1 MQEGDFPSL
10 AKRAYEDVP
19 ANSDPVSPPV
29 SSAISVLP
37 GPLQSAV
44 SKAVRQSSS
53 AHAKFLRNLPGVKK
67 RVNNARGSAI
77 SSEAWVV
84 AQMDL
89 SALEIGRGPSISA
102 LADIDGMYISRLEAE
117 YIDNDPGGAAI
128 IAEKR
133 ELIRRQV
140 KSQQDEIDAMKA
152 QLR

>member
-10 AKRAYEDVP
+10 AKRPYED
-19 ANSDPVSPPV
+19 AATNSNPVSPPASPAV
-29 SSAISVLP
+29 AALP
-37 GPLQSAV
+37 GALQLAV
-44 SKAVRQSSS
+44 DKAVRQSSL
-53 AHAKFLRNLPGVKK
+53 AHAKFLRNLSGVK
-67 RVNNARGSAI
+67 RLVNNARGSAI
-77 SSEAWVV
+77 SSEAWVA

-117 YIDNDPGGAAI
+117 YIDKDSGGAAI

-133 ELIRRQV
+133 ELIQQQV